1 MSSPP
6 TIAVIAAGEMGAAI
20 AARLTAHGCTVLTD
34 LTSRSPGTIARAER
48 AGMHHAPLSEIC
60 TSRGVRWILSIVPP
74 SDAHA
79 FALRCLDAGLGR
91 DARHESPV
99 FVDCNAVNP
108 ASSREIGR
116 VLKERAPRVEYL
128 DGGIIGGPPRSE
140 AGDPK
145 KATYEP
151 NLYASAEK
159 DVEERGT
166 LNAFGQLRAFGLPVR
181 IMEGAGVG
189 GASALKMSYSV
200 SGISS
205 TSCRISLTILPGL

>member
-6 TIAVIAAGEMGAAI
+6 TIAVIAAGEMGATI

-91 DARHESPV
+91 DGRESPV

-116 VLKERAPRVEYL
+116 LLRERAPRVEYL

-140 AGDPK
+140 KNDPK

-159 DVEERGT
+159 EVEERGT
-166 LNAFGQLRAFGLPVR
+166 LKEFGELRAFGLPVR

-200 SGISS
+200 SG
-205 TSCRISLTILPGL
+205 TSGTSFRITLTILPGL